1 MVSLVTVL
9 ASQCEGAT
17 LVHDWLYELRLFALD
32 QLAGMGADLFL
43 CDPHRIIV
51 NGPRKLR
58 GRTLDSRDIRS
69 GISLIGAALCA
80 DGMSRLSHLEVVERG
95 YANICERLSALGA
108 QVTRE
113 EEKKR
118 AGDFPALVNE
128 RPA

>member
-1 MVSLVTVL
+1 
-9 ASQCEGAT
+9 
-17 LVHDWLYELRLFALD
+17 
-32 QLAGMGADLFL
+32 MGADLFL

-95 YANICERLSALGA
+95 YANICERLAGLGA